1 MIIYGAA
8 STTASRLPH
17 LGPNAWNPNVPYEF
31 GYVKRK
37 NYTYNS
43 RATRRAARFTFHRT
57 LTRLRSRAG
66 SSAGSPDS
74 SHARSEGDRGSDRAR
89 ASSASRA
96 TEVVATQTRDA

>member
-1 MIIYGAA
+1 MMIIYGAA
-8 STTASRLPH
+8 STASRLPIPT
-17 LGPNAWNPNVPYEF
+17 PNSTNPNVRTNI
-31 GYVKRK
+31 GYVKEKELYVQFPRD
-37 NYTYNS
+37 
-43 RATRRAARFTFHRT
+43 ATRGANTFHRT

>member
-1 MIIYGAA
+1 MMIIYGAA
-8 STTASRLPH
+8 STASRLPH
-17 LGPNAWNPNVPYEF
+17 LGPNAWNPNVPCEIR
-31 GYVKRK
+31 YVKKKELYVQFPRD
-37 NYTYNS
+37 
-43 RATRRAARFTFHRT
+43 ATRGADTFHRT

>member
-1 MIIYGAA
+1 MMD
-8 STTASRLPH
+8 ST
-17 LGPNAWNPNVPYEF
+17 NPYE
-31 GYVKRK
+31 YRIREERIIR
-37 NYTYNS
+37 TIP
-43 RATRRAARFTFHRT
+43 ARRDARRDFTFHRT